1 MWSIKQYN
9 LHGQPF
15 QDVDLPSHGLKLFVK
30 RSVFRFLFFYFLSFS
45 VVWNLQIFGRRWQYK
60 SGEAAFC
67 TFRRRWLFVLLSH
80 DLFIFSSETKHLIW
94 LFLCLNILKKT
105 KIDCQTISYS
115 LFYGFLW
122 RKDRRLII
130 HRDAR
135 GSWGLPPPAEARF
148 ILNSN

>member
-1 MWSIKQYN
+1 MRVIHKAIQFIWSAVT
-9 LHGQPF
+9 GC
-15 QDVDLPSHGLKLFVK
+15 
-30 RSVFRFLFFYFLSFS
+30 RSTFSRLEIICETFRVPISLFFYFLSFS

-105 KIDCQTISYS
+105 KIDCETISYS

-135 GSWGLPPPAEARF
+135 GSWGLPPARGSS
-148 ILNSN
+148 IHT